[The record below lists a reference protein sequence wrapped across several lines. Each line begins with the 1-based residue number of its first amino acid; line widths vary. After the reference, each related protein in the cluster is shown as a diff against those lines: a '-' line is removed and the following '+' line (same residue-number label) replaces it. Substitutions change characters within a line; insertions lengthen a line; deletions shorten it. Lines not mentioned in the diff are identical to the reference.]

1 LWVGLAGRPY
11 ARPGGAEHSEPVS
24 NRINRFGNYVV
35 NPDRFPEPL
44 EQHLGFS
51 IAGTKLAALVFYFL
65 GFAACFA
72 ATNALPFCFVA
83 AAFACFCAACFCV
96 DFGDLSPIC
105 LNYHPWFG
113 RREPLNRPTFGIAP
127 LTFGSQPCLN
137 RGSQI
142 GKTKLSVRKAE
153 ERHCKEGQEG
163 RKEAPQAPTLRSI
176 SAYGGDEVSH
186 YDQTQKDNSPENSPV
201 S

>member
-1 LWVGLAGRPY
+1 LAWQEGHTLDLGALSTLSPY
-11 ARPGGAEHSEPVS
+11 RTESIA
-24 NRINRFGNYVV
+24 FGNYVV

-51 IAGTKLAALVFYFL
+51 IAGTKLAAPVFYFL

-96 DFGDLSPIC
+96 DFGDLSPIR

-113 RREPLNRPTFGIAP
+113 RREPWIDQLLGLPLWPLGLSLVSTEDHKLAKPNYQFEKRKRDIQKKAKKEEKKLRKLRPSDPSPPTVE
-127 LTFGSQPCLN
+127 
-137 RGSQI
+137 
-142 GKTKLSVRKAE
+142 TK
-153 ERHCKEGQEG
+153 
-163 RKEAPQAPTLRSI
+163 
-176 SAYGGDEVSH
+176 
-186 YDQTQKDNSPENSPV
+186 
-201 S
+201 